1 MFVSEIEREIVNKV
15 QNDTDI
21 LQIEMQLA
29 VLRLCEHE
37 PQHVCVA
44 NAEQIVAIDR
54 KLRPG
59 LARRHHFT
67 RLIQIWS
74 GRVALVCRAG

>member
-1 MFVSEIEREIVNKV
+1 MSADRREIVNEV
-15 QNDTDI
+15 QIDTDI

-44 NAEQIVAIDR
+44 NAGKLILIAINR
-54 KLRPG
+54 KG
-59 LARRHHFT
+59 
-67 RLIQIWS
+67 
-74 GRVALVCRAG
+74 